1 MIIAEEAAERVIE
14 QEKKESAERLCVR
27 SYLHKASPVCL
38 PKYKLNKDS
47 HRYDKVDDGKL
58 SDVNPI

>member
-1 MIIAEEAAERVIE
+1 MLSQYVWSRVKE